1 MPCFFCY
8 NREKPKGNNM
18 NLNFYKKFTKMMK
31 TKTFHET
38 KLALNIGDE
47 LASDML
53 KRYENGRKNAR
64 LHN

>member
-1 MPCFFCY
+1 MDF
-8 NREKPKGNNM
+8 
-18 NLNFYKKFTKMMK
+18 NLYKKFTKMMK